1 LPRLWRTRR
10 GIGDW
15 NPVFICVICSSVA
28 QRAPAIVP
36 PAGHTVPLRH
46 LRAPALRVVK
56 KSGIEFVASGFALIA
71 ARRMRID
78 DFYMSD
84 PKQKRI
90 YLSSPHMGGEELA
103 LVQEAFATN
112 WIAPLGPHVD
122 GFEKEFA
129 EEVGS
134 GHAAAL
140 SSGTAALHL
149 ALRLAGVQQDD
160 EVFVSTL
167 TFSASVNPILYEKAR
182 PVFIDSDRSSW
193 NMDPQVLAEA
203 LAAKAKAG
211 KLPKAVILVH
221 LYGQSADID
230 AVQALCDRYGVQLIE
245 DAAEALGAVYYGSSE
260 IEDRRLDDE
269 TGRSALRGDG
279 VAILKPEKGNPS
291 DSGLR
296 TQGSS
301 QKSQVS
307 GLRSQV
313 SNGGIAPGSRGR
325 MGIYSFNGNKII
337 TTSGGGMLVSNDQ
350 ALVEKARFLA
360 TQARDPAPH
369 YQHSE
374 VGFNYRLSNVLAG
387 IGRGQLKVLA
397 SHVNA
402 RRANCAAYQEAFRD
416 IAGLEF
422 MPEASFGRCTR
433 WLTCI
438 TLDPEK
444 AGVDRDTVRLA
455 LERENIEARPVW
467 KPMHCQPIFE
477 KYERFGGGVAED
489 LFAKGLCLPS
499 GSNLTRE
506 DLDRVIEAMLRVLK
520 R

>member
-1 LPRLWRTRR
+1 
-10 GIGDW
+10 
-15 NPVFICVICSSVA
+15 
-28 QRAPAIVP
+28 
-36 PAGHTVPLRH
+36 
-46 LRAPALRVVK
+46 
-56 KSGIEFVASGFALIA
+56 
-71 ARRMRID
+71 
-78 DFYMSD
+78 
-84 PKQKRI
+84 
-90 YLSSPHMGGEELA
+90 MGGEELG

-122 GFEKEFA
+122 AFEKEFA

-134 GHAAAL
+134 AHAAAL

-149 ALRLAGVQQDD
+149 ALRLADVQPDD
-160 EVFVSTL
+160 EAFVSTL

-203 LAAKAKAG
+203 LEAKAKLG

-245 DAAEALGAVYYGSSE
+245 DAAEALGAVYYGKPKPGAGSSE
-260 IEDRRLDDE
+260 LEAQGTKLKV
-269 TGRSALRGDG
+269 G
-279 VAILKPEKGNPS
+279 V
-291 DSGLR
+291 
-296 TQGSS
+296 T
-301 QKSQVS
+301 
-307 GLRSQV
+307 
-313 SNGGIAPGSRGR
+313 PGSQGR

-397 SHVNA
+397 SHVDA
-402 RRANCAAYQEAFRD
+402 RRANCAAYEEAFRD
-416 IAGLEF
+416 IDGLEF
-422 MPEASFGRCTR
+422 MPEATFGRCTR

-438 TLDPEK
+438 TIDPVK
-444 AGVDRDTVRLA
+444 VGVDRDVVRLA
-455 LERENIEARPVW
+455 LEKENIEARPVW
-467 KPMHCQPIFE
+467 KPMHCQPIFAEYE
-477 KYERFGGGVAED
+477 KFGGKVAED
-489 LFAKGLCLPS
+489 LFDKGLCLPS
-499 GSNLTRE
+499 GSNLTRD
-506 DLDRVIEAMLRVLK
+506 DLDRVIEAMLRAMK